1 MTVDLTDLTQLSG
14 TYDLDPAHT
23 QISFA
28 ARHAMVATVRGR
40 FRDFSGV
47 LSLDGADPSRSSA
60 EVTIQTASID
70 SGVEQRDAHLRSPD
84 FLDVENYPTM
94 TFRSSRTE
102 VNGDEY
108 KLHGDLTIKGVS
120 KPVELDIEYNG
131 TATDPYGNLRVGFDG
146 RTTINRKDW
155 GLGWNVALETG
166 GILVGEKIKVELDI
180 SAIRRADQGAQP
192 DPKILADEQQ

>member
-1 MTVDLTDLTQLSG
+1 MTVDLSDLTKLSG

-47 LSLDGADPSRSSA
+47 LDLDGADPSRSSA

-120 KPVELDIEYNG
+120 KPVELDIDYNG
-131 TATDPYGNLRVGFDG
+131 TATDPYGSLRVGFDG

-166 GILVGEKIKVELDI
+166 GILVGEKVKIELDI
-180 SAIRRADQGAQP
+180 SAIRRTDQGAPP